1 MKAKGESSK
10 GNVSMIRSLGE
21 IILIIEDFSKFDFL

>member
-10 GNVSMIRSLGE
+10 GNVSMIRSLRE